1 MFRSAQHGG
10 VGRFSYTQFVRDYL
24 KERMTSSQPS
34 GTRDARRAI
43 EDRFINEWGL
53 LASAWG
59 VSPLLGR
66 IHGLLLLVGRPMT
79 AEEVCE
85 RLDISRASASVQLNA
100 ILGWGLARRM
110 YLPGDRRQQYLAE
123 PEPWTWF
130 RRAVRVRK
138 EREFDP
144 VISGLNEAA
153 AQAQQIAQAADDAD
167 LRGEADRLAYLLK
180 FVRMF
185 FGGIE
190 TFLQIDPSALQAFLK
205 LADDEPDDRAGPGST
220 R

>member
-1 MFRSAQHGG
+1 MASTA
-10 VGRFSYTQFVRDYL
+10 T
-24 KERMTSSQPS
+24 
-34 GTRDARRAI
+34 ARREI

-53 LASAWG
+53 LANAWG

-66 IHGLLLLVGRPMT
+66 IHGLLLLGGRPMT

-100 ILGWGLARRM
+100 ILAWGLARRM
-110 YLPGDRRQQYLAE
+110 YLPGDRRQHYLAE

-144 VISGLNEAA
+144 VIAGLNDAA
-153 AQAQQIAQAADDAD
+153 AEAHRMAQASGD
-167 LRGEADRLAYLLK
+167 ADRLAYLLK
-180 FVRMF
+180 FVRLF

-190 TFLQIDPSALQAFLK
+190 TFLQIEPAALQAFLR
-205 LADDEPDDRAGPGST
+205 LADDERE
-220 R
+220 

>member
-1 MFRSAQHGG
+1 MA
-10 VGRFSYTQFVRDYL
+10 
-24 KERMTSSQPS
+24 ERTKSTSLAGAANTPS
-34 GTRDARRAI
+34 PRREI

-53 LASAWG
+53 LANAWG

-66 IHGLLLLVGRPMT
+66 IHGLLLLAGRPMT

-110 YLPGDRRQQYLAE
+110 YLPADRRQHYLAE

-144 VISGLNEAA
+144 VIAGLNEAA
-153 AQAQQIAQAADDAD
+153 VEAQRAAQSSGEGE
-167 LRGEADRLAYLLK
+167 LRGEAERLAYLLK
-180 FVRMF
+180 FVRLF

-190 TFLQIDPSALQAFLK
+190 TFLQIEPSALQAFLR
-205 LADDEPDDRAGPGST
+205 LADDEPEAESRGA
-220 R
+220 

>member
-1 MFRSAQHGG
+1 MTTLGPR
-10 VGRFSYTQFVRDYL
+10 RD
-24 KERMTSSQPS
+24 
-34 GTRDARRAI
+34 I

-53 LASAWG
+53 LANAWG

-85 RLDISRASASVQLNA
+85 RLEISRASASVQLNA

-110 YLPGDRRQQYLAE
+110 YLPGDRRQHYLAE

-144 VISGLNEAA
+144 VIAGLNSAAAEAA
-153 AQAQQIAQAADDAD
+153 AESAGDPELAA
-167 LRGEADRLAYLLK
+167 EAERLAYLLK
-180 FVRMF
+180 FVRLF

-190 TFLQIDPSALQAFLK
+190 TFMQIEPSALQAFLK
-205 LADDEPDDRAGPGST
+205 LAED
-220 R
+220 

>member
-1 MFRSAQHGG
+1 MRGARGE
-10 VGRFSYTQFVRDYL
+10 VVFVPCSRVRRARL
-24 KERMTSSQPS
+24 
-34 GTRDARRAI
+34 ARRNSLQSGPIGLDLSYSGMTEKQRREI

-53 LASAWG
+53 LANAWG

-66 IHGLLLLVGRPMT
+66 IHGLLLLMGRPMT

-110 YLPGDRRQQYLAE
+110 YLPADRRQHYLAE

-144 VISGLNEAA
+144 VIAGLNDAA
-153 AQAQQIAQAADDAD
+153 AQASRVASSTGDGE
-167 LRGEADRLAYLLK
+167 LGGEAERLAYLLK
-180 FVRMF
+180 FVRLF

-190 TFLQIDPSALQAFLK
+190 TFLQIEPAALQAFLQ
-205 LADDEPDDRAGPGST
+205 LGDDEKP
-220 R
+220 

>member
-1 MFRSAQHGG
+1 
-10 VGRFSYTQFVRDYL
+10 
-24 KERMTSSQPS
+24 
-34 GTRDARRAI
+34 
-43 EDRFINEWGL
+43 
-53 LASAWG
+53 
-59 VSPLLGR
+59 LLGR
-66 IHGLLLLVGRPMT
+66 IHGLLLLAGRPMT

-110 YLPGDRRQQYLAE
+110 YLPADRRQHYLAE

-144 VISGLNEAA
+144 VIAGLNDA
-153 AQAQQIAQAADDAD
+153 AQEAHRAAQSLNDSE
-167 LRGEADRLAYLLK
+167 LRGEAERLAYLLK
-180 FVRMF
+180 FVRLF

-190 TFLQIDPSALQAFLK
+190 TFLQIEPSALQAFLH
-205 LADDEPDDRAGPGST
+205 LGDEDERAESQ
-220 R
+220 

>member
-1 MFRSAQHGG
+1 
-10 VGRFSYTQFVRDYL
+10 
-24 KERMTSSQPS
+24 
-34 GTRDARRAI
+34 
-43 EDRFINEWGL
+43 
-53 LASAWG
+53 
-59 VSPLLGR
+59 
-66 IHGLLLLVGRPMT
+66 MT

-85 RLDISRASASVQLNA
+85 RLNISRASASVQLNA

-110 YLPGDRRQQYLAE
+110 YVPGDRRQHYLAE

-153 AQAQQIAQAADDAD
+153 LQAQRAAQESGDAE
-167 LRGEADRLAYLLK
+167 LGGEAERLAYLLK
-180 FVRMF
+180 FVRLF

-190 TFLQIDPSALQAFLK
+190 TFLQIEPGALQAFLR
-205 LADDEPDDRAGPGST
+205 LAEDEPAEDDESSGAHRAPLAERLS
-220 R
+220 

>member
-1 MFRSAQHGG
+1 
-10 VGRFSYTQFVRDYL
+10 
-24 KERMTSSQPS
+24 
-34 GTRDARRAI
+34 
-43 EDRFINEWGL
+43 
-53 LASAWG
+53 
-59 VSPLLGR
+59 
-66 IHGLLLLVGRPMT
+66 MT
-79 AEEVCE
+79 AEAVCH

-110 YLPGDRRQQYLAE
+110 YVPGDRRQHYLAE

-144 VISGLNEAA
+144 VIASLNDATNEAQRM
-153 AQAQQIAQAADDAD
+153 AQANKD
-167 LRGEADRLAYLLK
+167 LELGGEAERLAYLLK
-180 FVRMF
+180 FVRLF

-205 LADDEPDDRAGPGST
+205 LTDEGGSGD
-220 R
+220 